1 MPQKTQWF
9 TKTSPT
15 STISYSGTLGLKWTL
30 LQKLLLA
37 PPEQTEH
44 IYQWIGEETGS
55 GQMKITSV
63 KPVEE
68 VVIELK
74 FIEPFENIAN
84 TQFNLSKEGAST
96 KVTWNMS
103 GENNLMS
110 KWMCLFMSMA
120 SMIGKDFENGLKSSK
135 EKSEKQ

>member
-1 MPQKTQWF
+1 
-9 TKTSPT
+9 
-15 STISYSGTLGLKWTL
+15 
-30 LQKLLLA
+30 
-37 PPEQTEH
+37 
-44 IYQWIGEETGS
+44 
-55 GQMKITSV
+55 MKITSV

-110 KWMCLFMSMA
+110 KWMCLFMSMD